1 MFLLINVCK
10 LQVDSSC
17 VAVGLLAS
25 QYGVVWVECIIELLH
40 LLACRLFRFLGS
52 RCVLGLC
59 GYILV
64 VGLKY
69 LVNYGYNQ

>member
-10 LQVDSSC
+10 LQVALSC

-25 QYGVVWVECIIELLH
+25 QYGVVWAKCIIELLH
-40 LLACRLFRFLGS
+40 SLACRLFRFLGS
-52 RCVLGLC
+52 RCVLGLY

-64 VGLKY
+64 VGLIY